1 MLHIHQRLTSMLLLA
16 SILLLASAH
25 AVFGSVLRIKS
36 FGEDLQTKNLAAH
49 STFHYELTRALARAA
64 GFTAEEAERI
74 AVIAEA
80 TDTGAFKGETGYNVA
95 LQGTKRVSAAG
106 LYWHFARRDR
116 DNVTNEYTYPG
127 ERNTCAYFSG
137 SADMCGNHQPEL
149 DEIENWAV
157 YGRATPS
164 TGTPQISYDGGNV
177 YQEVAGKSVEALA
190 IYLHALADSYSHEAC
205 MKAEQFRGHKPRPL
219 ECTAVD
225 WHLDEEFGRN
235 EDQQAGVSYTAE
247 AALATWQ
254 ALKWFRQQN
263 GWSTNANWSD
273 AQAESFIKKW
283 VSLEQ
288 ALMRRE
294 LAVQVFEA
302 W

>member
-1 MLHIHQRLTSMLLLA
+1 MLLLVF
-16 SILLLASAH
+16 SP
-25 AVFGSVLRIKS
+25 AVFASVLHFKN
-36 FGEDLQTKNLAAH
+36 FGEDLQTKALAPH
-49 STFHYELTRALARAA
+49 STFHYELTRALAKAA

-74 AVIAEA
+74 AVIDEA
-80 TDTGAFKGETGYNVA
+80 TDAGAFTGEKGLSVT
-95 LQGTKRVSAAG
+95 LQGTKRVSADG

-116 DNVTNEYTYPG
+116 DNVTNEFTYPG
-127 ERNTCAYFSG
+127 ARNTCAYFSG
-137 SADMCGNHQPEL
+137 SADMCGNNQPEL

-164 TGTPQISYDGGNV
+164 TGTPQISYDGGNA
-177 YQEVAGKSVEALA
+177 YQEVAGKSMEALA

-225 WHLDEEFGRN
+225 WHLDEEYGRN
-235 EDQQAGVSYTAE
+235 ENKQAGVSYTEE

-254 ALKWFRQQN
+254 VLKWFRQQN
-263 GWSTNANWSD
+263 GLSANARWSD

-283 VSLEQ
+283 ISLEQ

-294 LAVQVFEA
+294 LAVKVFETL
-302 W
+302 